1 VARLPGNSEAVSLR
15 TVIDEWRVQWPTGV
29 ATMLGIGLC
38 TSIIPIIFS
47 LFIQPLEAEFGW
59 SRGEI
64 AAVHSTSLLSAM
76 LAPFAGRLLDLR
88 GVRTL
93 MLTGMTMMGLCYC
106 LFAWMQGQLWQ
117 FYLITAIMTIVGIP
131 TSGLAFGRVIS
142 AAFVRSRGFSLAVGR
157 SGMAFSGV
165 LLPTLLYFVISHWGW
180 RAGYLTMAALILLV
194 ALPAAW
200 AWIETG
206 PAAIGKTQAAKPLPV
221 RTLLSNWRIPV
232 VALAAALAYM
242 PILAILS
249 QLQPMLTEDGL
260 SPGVAASMI
269 GLIGVA
275 TLLGAL
281 CTGLLIDR
289 FWAPMIAFIML
300 CLAAAGALLLVF
312 SQGNVTLVMIGIVLL
327 GLGQGAEHDLVAFTV
342 ARYFGVANFSGV
354 YGLTIFAISSLS
366 ALGHTAVG
374 YSHDYTGNYDLALYG
389 SAVSLVMA
397 GVLYLMLGAY
407 PVRLEI
413 RGGEAGPA

>member
-1 VARLPGNSEAVSLR
+1 LAQDNKAVSLR
-15 TVIDEWRVQWPTGV
+15 TVIDEWRVHWPTGV

-38 TSIIPIIFS
+38 ISIIPVISS
-47 LFIQPLEAEFGW
+47 LFIQPLESEFGW

-64 AAVHSTSLLSAM
+64 AAAHSASLLSAI

-88 GVRTL
+88 GVRAL
-93 MLTGMTMMGLCYC
+93 MLTGMALMGLCYC
-106 LFAWMQGQLWQ
+106 LFAWMQGPLWQ
-117 FYLITAIMTIVGIP
+117 FYLITAVMTVVGIP

-165 LLPTLLYFVISHWGW
+165 LLPTLLYFVISSFGW

-206 PAAIGKTQAAKPLPV
+206 PAAIGKTQGAKPLPL
-221 RTLLSNWRIPV
+221 RALLTNWRIPI
-232 VALAAALAYM
+232 VAMAAALAYM

-260 SPGVAASMI
+260 SPTTAASMI

-281 CTGLLIDR
+281 GTGLLIDR
-289 FWAPMIAFIML
+289 FWAPLIAFLML
-300 CLAAAGALLLVF
+300 CLAAVGVLLLVF
-312 SQGNVTLVMIGIVLL
+312 SQGDVTLIMIGIILL

-354 YGLTIFAISSLS
+354 YGITIFAISSMS
-366 ALGHTAVG
+366 ALGHTAIG
-374 YSHDYTGNYDLALYG
+374 FSHDLTGNYDLALYG

-397 GVLYLMLGAY
+397 GVLYLMLGRY
-407 PVRLEI
+407 PRSSEI
-413 RGGEAGPA
+413 GGGEASPA